1 MVEDLSKRREP
12 MPNMSGAPRHVAAPR
27 ATRLRTRAATSNPVF
42 ACAAIYFI
50 SPTERSVRQL
60 IEDFAGPL
68 QMYKRAHVFFSNRE
82 WL

>member
-1 MVEDLSKRREP
+1 
-12 MPNMSGAPRHVAAPR
+12 
-27 ATRLRTRAATSNPVF
+27 
-42 ACAAIYFI
+42 
-50 SPTERSVRQL
+50 VRQL